1 MKNTIL
7 TYKRNGVEFTLNI
20 DPKLF
25 SKLVREKVKHE
36 FFEEYEAILVIVDQ
50 FISDLYET
58 PEEFTFE
65 YTDNEGYKHT
75 FFGKQLKH

>member
-7 TYKRNGVEFTLNI
+7 TYKRNRVEFTLNI

-36 FFEEYEAILVIVDQ
+36 YFEEYEAILVIVEQ
-50 FISDLYET
+50 FVSDLYEL
-58 PEEFTFE
+58 PDEFTFE
-65 YTDNEGYKHT
+65 FTDDEGYKHT
-75 FFGKQLKH
+75 FFGKLKK